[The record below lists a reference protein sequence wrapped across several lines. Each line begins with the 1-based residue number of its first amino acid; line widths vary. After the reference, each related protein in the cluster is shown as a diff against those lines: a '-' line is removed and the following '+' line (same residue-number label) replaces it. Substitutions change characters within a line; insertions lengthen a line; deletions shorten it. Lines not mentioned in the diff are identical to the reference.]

1 MDSDAILDA
10 VHELKGLYVI
20 LSSMSF
26 DAKRDAPYVHMDDAL
41 KFLADT
47 VFEISNKLEAS
58 IREA

>member
-26 DAKRDAPYVHMDDAL
+26 DAKKRCTLRAHG
-41 KFLADT
+41 
-47 VFEISNKLEAS
+47 
-58 IREA
+58 